1 MQRASQPVTST
12 SGKSSDQRPFALV
25 APSLGAALL
34 LGTAGGFV
42 FATLLTLTLALNL
55 SIGPWW
61 SALAQAHGHLQL
73 YGWAGLFVVGVA
85 FHFLP
90 RLRGTPLALPRLVPW
105 MIGFQVTGL
114 VLHSESASRLSAQ
127 GTTIPCVTSLAV
139 RHPPIRNGA
148 KKRSWACERF
158 GISCLLFHS
167 SWHCLSPLLGWRVAV
182 PRWQGHPHR
191 VTQARR
197 STG

>member
-1 MQRASQPVTST
+1 
-12 SGKSSDQRPFALV
+12 
-25 APSLGAALL
+25 LL
-34 LGTAGGFV
+34 DTAGGFV
-42 FATLLTLTLALNL
+42 FATVLTLTLALNL
-55 SIGPWW
+55 SIGPRW

-73 YGWAGLFVVGVA
+73 YGWAGLFVLVVA

-105 MIGFQVTGL
+105 MIGFQMTGL
-114 VLHSESASRLSAQ
+114 VLHSESASLLSAH

-158 GISCLLFHS
+158 EIYCLLFHS
-167 SWHCLSPLLGWRVAV
+167 GWHCLSPSLGWRVAV

-191 VTQARR
+191 VTQAHR